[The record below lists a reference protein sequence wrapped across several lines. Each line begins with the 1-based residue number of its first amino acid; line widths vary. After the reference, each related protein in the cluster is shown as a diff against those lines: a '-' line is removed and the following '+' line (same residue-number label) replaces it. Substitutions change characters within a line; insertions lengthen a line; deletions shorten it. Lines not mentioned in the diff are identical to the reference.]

1 MSGGFHYIVGEGRPL
16 WRHLQPDNIERD
28 RPITGEPVADAI
40 GAVLRAI
47 GPIEEAVAYHQGCD
61 AGVDRVMIACV
72 ENGPAIDAAC
82 KRLTE
87 AVRSYRY
94 AVAAIVRSAS
104 DAAVTA

>member
-47 GPIEEAVAYHQGCD
+47 GPIEEAVAHHQDGD

-82 KRLTE
+82 QRLTR
-87 AVRSYRY
+87 AVQNYRR
-94 AVAAIVRSAS
+94 AVATIVRSAS
-104 DAAVTA
+104 DATVNA